1 VELREQDA
9 VGAYRVDTP
18 EQIDLAYD
26 VAGLGSRFLAALVDA
41 TIQVLLFGLIWFVGA
56 VGAGALIGLFGD
68 DSESAVSAAVVA
80 GAVLGT
86 FATLWGYHVFF
97 EMVWHGQTPGKRWLG
112 LRVIKE
118 GGYPLG
124 FVDSVIRN
132 VVRLVDFL
140 PFSYLIGAVVMFVD
154 RRSRRLG
161 DLAAGTLVVKERR
174 ELRLEGV
181 TAGLFDRSEGAAP
194 AAPEL
199 TRLTPADRSLLREYT
214 RRRETLADAARQS
227 LAARLAPAIA
237 AKIGRAV
244 GPEGADGFLIGL
256 AAELG
261 WREPGAG
268 TAAAELAASRGQPD
282 GPRQRRGVPARLLTP
297 LGVILLGA
305 VVVAAVLGFLFWP
318 TGDDGLGRDPTPTVR
333 AVDGAPRPGPT
344 AGIGR

>member
-1 VELREQDA
+1 VELRDQETA
-9 VGAYRVDTP
+9 GAYRVETP
-18 EQIDLAYD
+18 EQIELAYD
-26 VAGLGSRFLAALVDA
+26 VAGLGSRFLAALVDT
-41 TIQVLLFGLIWFVGA
+41 TIQVVLFGLIWFVGA
-56 VGAGALIGLFGD
+56 FGAGVLIELFGD
-68 DSESAVSAAVVA
+68 GSDAAVGSAVVA

-132 VVRLVDFL
+132 VVRLVDFM

-181 TAGLFDRSEGAAP
+181 TAGLFDPAEGAAP

-199 TRLTPADRSLLREYT
+199 ARLTPAERSLLREYT
-214 RRRETLADAARQS
+214 RRRGTLADAARVA
-227 LAARLAPAIA
+227 LAARLAPAVA
-237 AKIGRAV
+237 ARIGRAV
-244 GPEGADGFLIGL
+244 GPEGADGFLTGL

-261 WREPGAG
+261 GRERGAV
-268 TAAAELAASRGQPD
+268 TAAAGPAASHGQPE
-282 GPRQRRGVPARLLTP
+282 GPRPRRGVRARLLTP
-297 LGVILLGA
+297 LGVLLLGA
-305 VVVAAVLGFLFWP
+305 VVIAAVLGFLFWP
-318 TGDDGLGRDPTPTVR
+318 TEGDVLGPGPTPTVR
-333 AVDGAPRPGPT
+333 AVEGAPRPARP
-344 AGIGR
+344 